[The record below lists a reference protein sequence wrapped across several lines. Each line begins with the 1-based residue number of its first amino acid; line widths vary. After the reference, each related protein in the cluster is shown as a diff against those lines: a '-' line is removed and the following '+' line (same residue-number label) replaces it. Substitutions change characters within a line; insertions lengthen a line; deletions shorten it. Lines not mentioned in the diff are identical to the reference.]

1 MKWHL
6 VKDSE
11 IVYQLR
17 LAKLGNPTPQGVELC
32 APEIAY
38 CESIGLETGLK
49 PALKNKPAS
58 AGALVFF
65 KSVREA
71 GRVGFFDHEDES
83 LFFMFPPGNE
93 REGQEIEYAV
103 VICKKGK
110 AEVARAIEKT
120 IAVGKRAR
128 HDAIVAICGAN
139 SCEYVKLREMKF
151 EPVSR

>member
-6 VKDSE
+6 IKDPE

-17 LAKLGNPTPQGVELC
+17 LAKLGNPTPQGMELC

-38 CESIGLETGLK
+38 CESIGLGTGLK
-49 PALKNKPAS
+49 PAQNKPVP
-58 AGALVFF
+58 GALVFF
-65 KSVREA
+65 KEAREA
-71 GRVGFFDHEDES
+71 GRVGFFDHDDES

-110 AEVARAIEKT
+110 AEVARAVEKA
-120 IAVGKRAR
+120 IAIGKKTR
-128 HDAIVAICGAN
+128 HDAIVAICGAK